1 LVGIIAK
8 QRWELVEGI
17 NPAPGKEEIYAINDK
32 YKLRQTWVV
41 WGQKVP
47 IKNSKLSGIFSL
59 TIRPALDEGAFG
71 FWVPPS

>member
-32 YKLRQTWVV
+32 YKLRQTKVV
-41 WGQKVP
+41 SGQKSFFTKLK
-47 IKNSKLSGIFSL
+47 IK
-59 TIRPALDEGAFG
+59 R
-71 FWVPPS
+71 